1 MFTKL
6 RNRFLVLN
14 MVIISITMLIAFAS
28 IYIITYNNV
37 NNEINM
43 SLRRISGFGRDGMLP
58 QPPQITAKAAQDGI
72 SGPFQSEAGNIA
84 GPDIGIIQ
92 PNHHN
97 PDESNSDQ
105 NALEQ
110 NNAAQPP
117 TSGNKPVDRF
127 VTFAVITDS
136 QWNIK
141 TVVSLFK
148 MDSPFYE
155 EAKNIALSQNKENGK
170 FRLDG
175 NNWAYDIKPVTNGY
189 RVTFLDISPQQ
200 SILTNLIY
208 TFLAVALITL
218 VLIFLI
224 SRFFANKSIKPVKD
238 AFEKQKQFIADA
250 SHELKTPLAVIDT
263 NVDVLLSNSADTI
276 ENQSKWLQYIK
287 SASVRMAK
295 LTNDLLYLTQVDH
308 SDRKMIFT
316 AFDMSETVQS
326 AILTME
332 AIIYEHNLSLR
343 YDIEPGLVTYGNCEE
358 IKEVVMILLDN
369 ALKYTNANGSVDISL
384 KRRHNDIVLAVSNTG
399 EGIPE
404 DQLGRI
410 FDRFYR
416 IDKSRSRAL
425 GGYGLGL
432 AIAKAIIEQHKGRIY
447 AKSVINEKTTFCVE
461 LPLSAG

>member
-6 RNRFLVLN
+6 RNRFLILN
-14 MVIISITMLIAFAS
+14 MVIISITMFISFAT
-28 IYIITYNNV
+28 IYFITYKNV

-43 SLRRISGFGRDGMLP
+43 NLRRISGFNREGVLPMLP
-58 QPPQITAKAAQDGI
+58 QITTKAAQGGT
-72 SGPFQSEAGNIA
+72 SGPNQSEAGNA
-84 GPDIGIIQ
+84 TRPDISIIQ
-92 PNHHN
+92 PG
-97 PDESNSDQ
+97 Q
-105 NALEQ
+105 NDP
-110 NNAAQPP
+110 AQIITGQLP
-117 TSGNKPVDRF
+117 TVGSKLAERF
-127 VTFAVITDS
+127 VTFAIITDD
-136 QWNIK
+136 QWNLK
-141 TVVSLFK
+141 TVISLFK
-148 MDSPFYE
+148 MDASFYE
-155 EAKNIALSQNKENGK
+155 EAKKMAVSQNKDYGK
-170 FRLDG
+170 FKLDG

-189 RVTFLDISPQQ
+189 RLTFLDISPQQ
-200 SILTNLIY
+200 TILVNLIY
-208 TFLAVALITL
+208 TFLAVALIML

-263 NVDVLLSNSADTI
+263 NVDVLLSNSSDTI
-276 ENQSKWLQYIK
+276 ANQSKWLQYIK
-287 SASVRMAK
+287 SASVRMAR

-308 SDRKMIFT
+308 SDRKMIFA

-332 AIIYEHNLSLR
+332 AIIYEHNLSLH
-343 YDIEPGLVTYGNCEE
+343 YDIEPGLVTYGNNEE

-384 KRRHNDIVLAVSNTG
+384 KRRHNDIVLAISNTG

-404 DQLGRI
+404 DQLGKI

-416 IDKSRSRAL
+416 VDKSRSRAL

-432 AIAKAIIEQHKGRIY
+432 AIAKATIEQHKGRIF
-447 AKSVINEKTTFCVE
+447 AKSIMNEKTTFYVE
-461 LPLSAG
+461 LPLLT